1 MFTTE
6 DTEDTEF
13 LNKGITEA
21 IIASAICVHKSL
33 GPGLLDPQVI
43 TCLKLTGIKT
53 GLLINFNVP
62 LLKDGLERISL

>member
-13 LNKGITEA
+13 LNNGITEA

-33 GPGLLDPQVI
+33 GPGLLESVYEK
-43 TCLKLTGIKT
+43 CLAYEIGRRGHAGAIQRET
-53 GLLINFNVP
+53 
-62 LLKDGLERISL
+62 SLYSRTA